1 MEGNLM
7 THPDTHRPAASRA
20 APGPPRRSPVPA
32 RLALQAATLAAALR
46 DRLRDGLRD
55 DAGYTTET
63 VIVTSLLAAAA
74 LAVIAIIV
82 AKVTGAANAINM

>member
-1 MEGNLM
+1 M

-20 APGPPRRSPVPA
+20 APAAPRRSRIPA
-32 RLALQAATLAAALR
+32 RVALRAGTLAAALR
-46 DRLRDGLRD
+46 DKLRD

-82 AKVTGAANAINM
+82 AKVTGAASAINM